1 MSFFEEPNRKQEYNF
16 NISLFLAQPN
26 HKSSLLNVKNSLE
39 REIPA
44 IKMMIF
50 DPTPPRK
57 NMTLSFLGTRD
68 NRQKARDYLFKKLEQ
83 INR

>member
-1 MSFFEEPNRKQEYNF
+1 
-16 NISLFLAQPN
+16 
-26 HKSSLLNVKNSLE
+26 
-39 REIPA
+39 
-44 IKMMIF
+44 MIF